1 MAPRNS
7 PSIQQFLHLSRIAL
21 LAEGLLDHGAV
32 RKGSARETN
41 LQLCVRAV
49 IREMDTLVLP
59 PSGPGKSN
67 ETWTAVQ
74 SVVVTGANG
83 SGKTRFGVWI
93 EENNTARPVH
103 RIAAQRALY
112 LPDLASLVP
121 YERAT
126 AQLYYGR
133 YEPTW
138 NDVVQKQQKL
148 QARWGG
154 QPALQMLSDYEFVIA
169 ALFADEARR
178 NRDYAIAARNEVPN
192 AIAPDCKLDIL
203 QRIWSTVFPHRELV
217 IGPDKITARI
227 PANAQEYAGRMMS
240 DGERVALYL
249 LGQVLCAPPRA
260 VIVID
265 EPEIHLHR
273 AIQASLWDRAE
284 ASRPDCIFV
293 YVTHDLEFA
302 GSRSGARKIWT
313 KSFDGNCWEWQE
325 VESSTELPD
334 ELVLQVLGSRRP
346 VIFVEGDA
354 NSYDSTLYRAL
365 YPDRLILPMSS
376 CRRVIGARRAMR
388 ELRSFH
394 NLDIEGVIDRDHRSD
409 EEIGALRSQGLIV
422 ADVAEVEN
430 LFCVPGALTAA
441 AKQLNVSDTHAA
453 VQAAEARVI
462 SELQKMTDSQIAAR
476 AIAELQFKLGGF
488 GPKAGK
494 ASLSTIQAD
503 LANHVANLDVAEVF
517 KKSTS
522 LFEGIIERKDYD
534 SALRYYNCK
543 GITSF
548 VASTFGLKADTYCT
562 MVTGI
567 VRSEEGAPLAGEMRS
582 KIS

>member
-1 MAPRNS
+1 
-7 PSIQQFLHLSRIAL
+7 
-21 LAEGLLDHGAV
+21 
-32 RKGSARETN
+32 
-41 LQLCVRAV
+41 
-49 IREMDTLVLP
+49 
-59 PSGPGKSN
+59 
-67 ETWTAVQ
+67 
-74 SVVVTGANG
+74 
-83 SGKTRFGVWI
+83 
-93 EENNTARPVH
+93 
-103 RIAAQRALY
+103 
-112 LPDLASLVP
+112 
-121 YERAT
+121 
-126 AQLYYGR
+126 
-133 YEPTW
+133 
-138 NDVVQKQQKL
+138 
-148 QARWGG
+148 
-154 QPALQMLSDYEFVIA
+154 
-169 ALFADEARR
+169 
-178 NRDYAIAARNEVPN
+178 
-192 AIAPDCKLDIL
+192 
-203 QRIWSTVFPHRELV
+203 
-217 IGPDKITARI
+217 
-227 PANAQEYAGRMMS
+227 MS

-346 VIFVEGDA
+346 VMFVEGDA

-409 EEIGALRSQGLIV
+409 EEIGAPRSQGLMV

-453 VQAAEARVI
+453 VQAAKARVI
-462 SELQKMTDSQIAAR
+462 SELEKMTDSQIAAR

-494 ASLSTIQAD
+494 ANLSTIQSD

-517 KKSTS
+517 KKSTG

-548 VASTFGLKADTYCT
+548 VAGAFGLKSDTYCT

-567 VRSEEGAPLAGEMRS
+567 VRSEEGASLAGEMRS
-582 KIS
+582 QDFLRAFSRRSGGPDFTRGAGDDPFVNSVSWKGYRPITPVKRRSRNQPLFKPPPVEVGRPPGPRQSRASGCHNRKARAPLDFVLAGMHGQAARNTFPTESTQTRSP